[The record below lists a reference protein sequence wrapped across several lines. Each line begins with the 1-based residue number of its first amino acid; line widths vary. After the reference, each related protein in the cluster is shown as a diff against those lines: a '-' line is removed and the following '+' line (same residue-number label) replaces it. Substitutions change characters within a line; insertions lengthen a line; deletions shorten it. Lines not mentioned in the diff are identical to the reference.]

1 MTSNLGLGGGW
12 EHVQLGV
19 IDLVVLN
26 SIEGG

>member
-1 MTSNLGLGGGW
+1 MTSNLGLGRGW
-12 EHVQLGV
+12 KHVQLGV